1 VSTPVASRTGP
12 TQVVV
17 AFLDGRRMRGY
28 IYDFSALRERC
39 KVFSTPTG
47 TEAEEVSLKQLK
59 AIFFVEEAGAA
70 ADAKPAAGR
79 KIEVFF
85 SDGER
90 LAGATQGYTPDRLGF
105 FLVPEHTGEAFR
117 ILRVFVVNANVKK
130 VGWIR

>member
-1 VSTPVASRTGP
+1 VFTTPS
-12 TQVVV
+12 
-17 AFLDGRRMRGY
+17 
-28 IYDFSALRERC
+28 
-39 KVFSTPTG
+39 G
-47 TEAEEVSLKQLK
+47 TEGEEISLKKLK
-59 AIFFVEEAGAA
+59 AIFFVEEAASS